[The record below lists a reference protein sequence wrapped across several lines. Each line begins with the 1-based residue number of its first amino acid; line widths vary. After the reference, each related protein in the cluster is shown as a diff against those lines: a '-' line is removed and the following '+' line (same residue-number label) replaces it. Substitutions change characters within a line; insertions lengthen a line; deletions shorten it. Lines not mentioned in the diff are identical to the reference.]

1 MQSVIDFKMQKL
13 GFPSMNT
20 LDQFK
25 SLSGSAKNF
34 SFNSRPSTDST
45 TSGSFANLKIT
56 AEKLVKEQASVKTDL
71 GMANTK
77 LKKSMEHIHVLE
89 DKLQNAFNEN
99 AKLKVKQKEDEKLW
113 KGLESKFSSTKTL
126 CDQLTET
133 LQHLAGQVQD
143 AEKDKEFFEG
153 KLSASSNGIDYLN
166 QQLND
171 LSVKLGSAEETIR
184 TRERELQELEIKK
197 EERNKIYIEELR
209 QNTSLIEEKGGKR
222 KHEITVSDLG
232 VEFLFNNVDFLL
244 VVRTRFQFCC
254 NASSDLS
261 LYSILGI
268 PSDADSAHIGIFRIS
283 ATSSEHMLKSASHT
297 YAMLKKF
304 ETTVA
309 ANRLATEDLNSK
321 LEEMNHELRLKG
333 DKINSLMTTQEN
345 LAKEK
350 TDHQSRSNDFAN
362 RLAISLQEIKNLEG
376 FLHVLAAQ
384 LVELDK
390 QSLTFTT
397 KFDQLNS
404 LYDSCFKLAQQ
415 ERELAVKHV
424 QRQYDQLH
432 DQSLSVKSEKD
443 AMKLVNQELNDKII
457 ELQKSQESIMAQ
469 LSEESQSAK
478 ERIQSLESEAEMLIS
493 KKKETEMLVSK
504 LEEKIDTLSEGSR
517 SSENKMQDLLL
528 KISALEIE
536 NKDNAERLQDEIQRK
551 EEEIDSLRKESEKH
565 EQHLDSLE
573 KQVCQLHSVL
583 EEKEQLIVQYKERE
597 KKLGDQIT
605 ENQAS
610 MTAAESKLTKAKK
623 QHDMMLESKQL
634 ELSRHL
640 KEISQRNDEA
650 INDIRKKYEMEKLEI
665 VNMEKE
671 KANKIVLEMERKC
684 DQKLVQ
690 CKEESRRQMMCV
702 QGEHAALVLGIQ
714 QERDRKEISLK
725 ATHSEELKCAQLQ
738 AENELRE
745 KIIEVGNEHEV
756 QMKALRCQHE
766 DECEKLQEELDLQ
779 KSKEDRQRALL
790 HLQWKVMSD
799 KPQEDPEVNS
809 KKKEYSVSSVKM
821 RGPGGAKRS
830 HNSLGSLQNEK
841 KDSLCLKAT
850 QTPVTKL
857 LKKVETPNSGSV
869 MVIPK
874 HHKKVTRH
882 EYEVETNNGRTIT
895 KRRKTKSTVMFEDP
909 RKHERTR
916 TNTPKARTPRSVAKG
931 LKGEDRL
938 HPSTIGDLFME
949 GSLNP
954 YADDPYAFG

>member
-1 MQSVIDFKMQKL
+1 MQSVFNFEMHKL
-13 GFPSMNT
+13 GFPSMKT

-25 SLSGSAKNF
+25 SLSAPAKNF
-34 SFNSRPSTDST
+34 SFNSRPSMDST

-71 GMANTK
+71 EMANTK
-77 LKKSMEHIHVLE
+77 LKKSLEHIHVLE

-153 KLSASSNGIDYLN
+153 KLSASSNSIDNLN

-171 LSVKLGSAEETIR
+171 LSLKLGSAEETIR

-197 EERNKIYIEELR
+197 EERDKIYTEELR
-209 QNTSLIEEKGGKR
+209 QTAILIEEK
-222 KHEITVSDLG
+222 D
-232 VEFLFNNVDFLL
+232 
-244 VVRTRFQFCC
+244 
-254 NASSDLS
+254 
-261 LYSILGI
+261 
-268 PSDADSAHIGIFRIS
+268 
-283 ATSSEHMLKSASHT
+283 
-297 YAMLKKF
+297 AMLKKF
-304 ETTVA
+304 EVIVA

-333 DKINSLMTTQEN
+333 DKINSLVIAQEK
-345 LAKEK
+345 LVKEK
-350 TDHQSRSNDFAN
+350 SDHQSRSNDFAN
-362 RLAISLQEIKNLEG
+362 RLAMSLQEIKNLEG

-432 DQSLSVKSEKD
+432 DQFLSVKSEKD

-469 LSEESQSAK
+469 LSEECQSAK
-478 ERIQSLESEAEMLIS
+478 ERIQSLESEAQTLMS
-493 KKKETEMLVSK
+493 KKKETELLVSK
-504 LEEKIDTLSEGSR
+504 LEEKIDILSEGSR
-517 SSENKMQDLLL
+517 SSENKM
-528 KISALEIE
+528 
-536 NKDNAERLQDEIQRK
+536 
-551 EEEIDSLRKESEKH
+551 
-565 EQHLDSLE
+565 
-573 KQVCQLHSVL
+573 
-583 EEKEQLIVQYKERE
+583 ERE
-597 KKLGDQIT
+597 KKLEDQIT

-610 MTAAESKLTKAKK
+610 LTAAESKLTKAKT
-623 QHDMMLESKQL
+623 QHEMMLESKQL

-665 VNMEKE
+665 VNMQKE
-671 KANKIVLEMERKC
+671 KADKIVQEMERKC
-684 DQKLVQ
+684 DQKVVQ
-690 CKEESRRQMMCV
+690 CKEESRKQIMCV

-714 QERDRKEISLK
+714 QERDGKEVSLK
-725 ATHSEELKCAQLQ
+725 AAHSEELKCAKLQ
-738 AENELRE
+738 AENEMRE
-745 KIIEVGNEHEV
+745 KIMEVRTEHE
-756 QMKALRCQHE
+756 LDCST
-766 DECEKLQEELDLQ
+766 LQ
-779 KSKEDRQRALL
+779 EDRQRALL
-790 HLQWKVMSD
+790 QLQWKVMSD

-821 RGPGGAKRS
+821 RAPGGAKRS
-830 HNSLGSLQNEK
+830 HNSLGSSQNEK

-869 MVIPK
+869 MAIPK
-874 HHKKVTRH
+874 HHKKVTHH

-909 RKHERTR
+909 RKHGR

-931 LKGEDRL
+931 LKREGQS
-938 HPSTIGDLFME
+938 HPSTIDDLFLE

>member
-1 MQSVIDFKMQKL
+1 MQKL
-13 GFPSMNT
+13 GFPSMKT

-45 TSGSFANLKIT
+45 ASGSFANLKIT

-209 QNTSLIEEKGGKR
+209 QNTSLIEEK
-222 KHEITVSDLG
+222 D
-232 VEFLFNNVDFLL
+232 
-244 VVRTRFQFCC
+244 
-254 NASSDLS
+254 
-261 LYSILGI
+261 
-268 PSDADSAHIGIFRIS
+268 
-283 ATSSEHMLKSASHT
+283 
-297 YAMLKKF
+297 AMLKKF

-350 TDHQSRSNDFAN
+350 SDHESRSNDFAN

-397 KFDQLNS
+397 NFDQLNS

-443 AMKLVNQELNDKII
+443 AMKLVNKELNDKII

-478 ERIQSLESEAEMLIS
+478 ERIQSLESEAEMLMS

-583 EEKEQLIVQYKERE
+583 EEKEQLIVQNKERE

-605 ENQAS
+605 ENQAL

-650 INDIRKKYEMEKLEI
+650 INNIRKKYEMEKLEI

-671 KANKIVLEMERKC
+671 KADKIVLEMERKC

-766 DECEKLQEELDLQ
+766 DECGKLQEELDLQ

-809 KKKEYSVSSVKM
+809 KKEYSVSSVKM

-931 LKGEDRL
+931 LKGGDRS

>member
-13 GFPSMNT
+13 GFPSMKT

-45 TSGSFANLKIT
+45 ASGSFANLKIT

-209 QNTSLIEEKGGKR
+209 QNTSLIEEK
-222 KHEITVSDLG
+222 D
-232 VEFLFNNVDFLL
+232 
-244 VVRTRFQFCC
+244 
-254 NASSDLS
+254 
-261 LYSILGI
+261 
-268 PSDADSAHIGIFRIS
+268 
-283 ATSSEHMLKSASHT
+283 
-297 YAMLKKF
+297 AMLKKF

-350 TDHQSRSNDFAN
+350 SDHESRSNDFAN

-397 KFDQLNS
+397 NFDQLNS

-443 AMKLVNQELNDKII
+443 AMKLVNKELNDKII

-478 ERIQSLESEAEMLIS
+478 ERIQSLESEAEMLMS

-583 EEKEQLIVQYKERE
+583 EEKEQLIVQNKERE

-605 ENQAS
+605 ENQAL

-650 INDIRKKYEMEKLEI
+650 INNIRKKYEMEKLEI

-671 KANKIVLEMERKC
+671 KADKIVLEMERKC

-766 DECEKLQEELDLQ
+766 DECGKLQEELDLQ

-931 LKGEDRL
+931 LKGGDRS